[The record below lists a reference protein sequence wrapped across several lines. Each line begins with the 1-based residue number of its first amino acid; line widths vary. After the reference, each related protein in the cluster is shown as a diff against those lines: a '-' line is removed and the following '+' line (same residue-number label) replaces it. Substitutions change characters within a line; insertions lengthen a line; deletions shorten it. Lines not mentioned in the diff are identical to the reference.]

1 MTARYPRPEVLGRVH
16 APGAP
21 APRHV
26 VLEASAGTGKTH
38 ALEHAVLDLVLSGV
52 AVERVV
58 VVTFTERA
66 AAELRRKVRARLA
79 DALDV
84 VAGRVVPREAAQAW
98 LLDDAARVRL
108 EAALA
113 AFDLAPIGTIHGL
126 CRRLLDEHALLA
138 GQPLDPPPFDD
149 ADGFEAA
156 WEEAL
161 RVELATGAAGD
172 LRAWLERRPLEEL
185 KELLRKVERE
195 RPDVLR
201 PTFDPD
207 ALVAAA
213 RSLARIGAE
222 PAVAAAR
229 AAVATTPA
237 IDGRR
242 RGKLA
247 RTVNEVH
254 AAVAAWGGESALQ
267 LLLDP
272 ALDDGVPYLLEQRA
286 LLAPLPALGPW
297 LDGVAALAAQR
308 VDLAAAAA
316 ARFLPAIAA
325 RRRARRL
332 ALGPRDPDD
341 LVRGAA
347 DAVRG
352 PGGPALVAALRARFE
367 RALVDEFQDT
377 DSDPWTLLR
386 AVFVD
391 GAPPTHGLWVVGDP
405 KQAIYGFRGADVYVY
420 LRARAELARAG
431 APVVQLAESHRHTV
445 AMSAALDLVF
455 DPDAPA
461 PLLPGPITYARTTSA
476 GVRTAVDAQGRAVA
490 PLHVLRF
497 VDPGRGWTADRVRDA
512 HARWIADEARRLV
525 EAGGWRVGS
534 TRSGEPLRPL
544 AWRDLMVLVRGKE
557 DAERVSRALRAARV
571 PHAFH
576 RQEGLWATDEADD
589 VLRLLEALEDPRD
602 RGRRLLALATP
613 LAGGSL
619 ACADALAD
627 LGDDDPRVRRL
638 LQWARLA
645 GERRW
650 ERIAA
655 ALVDEAGFPQRE
667 LLLRGRTRSLVTT
680 AQLLEAVVL
689 EAARGR
695 LDIGQVVRR
704 VRGWVAGR
712 AGPAGDDQ
720 DVLEAEP
727 GRDAVAVLTMH
738 KSKGLEAEV
747 VFLFGGLA
755 SAAGRDEVHRYH
767 EDTRPR
773 PEDDDLPP
781 RVSVY
786 HEEGPAGWRRVVHVG
801 PLDAAI
807 EARVLRELEDEDRR
821 LLYVA
826 ATRARARLVVPSFG
840 RSAQGWDFP
849 RLGGVQGHLAPRL
862 EELREA
868 GLLVP
873 PTARVDDLPL
883 EVRPAGPAPRDLE
896 AALLAWRPPALPE
909 LAPQL
914 AAEAEAMALLRLRAA
929 PLRLTSFSRIKSLV
943 GGGAGAAPA
952 ARLSPPAPS
961 VPRVDSTDLPPG
973 TGTGNCVHELL
984 ERVPL
989 GALRE
994 EGAARSDPAA
1004 WAARPDVE
1012 PLLRRALRRHGLAP
1026 AHAPAVGR
1034 LVHAA
1039 LVHPLRLGPDVV
1051 LAGGIARQADVSREV
1066 PFVYPLP
1073 EAADGGRLIP
1083 PPGGALTVERGFVR
1097 GSIDLVLRHAGK
1109 GWLFDWKT
1117 NSLDAWDP
1125 ASLRATVDEAYALQ
1139 GRIYALALAK
1149 MLRIDGPAACEARLG
1164 GVGFLFLRGLEAP
1177 SPALASTEAGLVV
1190 LRPTWDDLQAWA
1202 AALAI
1207 PAEGGA

>member
-1 MTARYPRPEVLGRVH
+1 MSARYPRPEVLGRVH

-79 DALDV
+79 DALDAA
-84 VAGRVVPREAAQAW
+84 AGRVVPRAAAEAW

-108 EAALA
+108 EAALV

-138 GQPLDPPPFDD
+138 GQPLDPPAFDA

-161 RVELATGAAGD
+161 RSELATGAAGD

-201 PTFDPD
+201 PAFDAD
-207 ALVAAA
+207 ALAAAA
-213 RSLARIGAE
+213 RALAALGAE

-247 RTVNEVH
+247 RTAGEVH
-254 AAVAAWGGESALQ
+254 AALAAWGGESALQ

-272 ALDDGVPYLLEQRA
+272 ALDEGAPYLLEQRA
-286 LLAPLPALGPW
+286 LLAPLPALAAW
-297 LDGVAALAAQR
+297 LDGVAAFAALR

-347 DAVRG
+347 EAVRG

-420 LRARAELARAG
+420 LRARAELAGHG
-431 APVVQLAESHRHTV
+431 APVVQLQESHRHTV

-455 DPDAPA
+455 DPDAPV
-461 PLLPGPITYARTTSA
+461 PLLPGPITYTRTTSA
-476 GVRTAVDAQGRAVA
+476 GVRTAVDGEGRQVA
-490 PLHVLRF
+490 PLHVVRF
-497 VDPGRGWTADRVRDA
+497 VDPGRGWTADRVREA
-512 HARWIADEARRLV
+512 HARWIAAEARRLL
-525 EAGGWRVGS
+525 EAGWRVG
-534 TRSGEPLRPL
+534 RSGEPLRPL

-557 DAERVSRALRAARV
+557 DAERISRALRAARV

-638 LQWARLA
+638 LQWSRLA
-645 GERRW
+645 QERRW

-655 ALVDEAGFPQRE
+655 ALVEEAGFPQRE

-767 EDTRPR
+767 E
-773 PEDDDLPP
+773 EQDDDLPP

-801 PLDAAI
+801 PLDPAI

-826 ATRARARLVVPSFG
+826 ATRARTRLVVPSFG
-840 RSAQGWDFP
+840 RSAEGWDFP

-868 GLLVP
+868 GLLAP
-873 PTARVDDLPL
+873 PTARVEELPL
-883 EVRPAGPAPRDLE
+883 EARAPGATPGDLE
-896 AALLAWRPPALPE
+896 AALRAWRPPALPE

-914 AAEAEAMALLRLRAA
+914 AAEAEAMALLRQRAA
-929 PLRLTSFSRIKSLV
+929 PLRLTSFSRIKSLL
-943 GGGAGAAPA
+943 GGGAGTPPAPRPA
-952 ARLSPPAPS
+952 TLAPS

-973 TGTGNCVHELL
+973 TGTGNCAHELL

-989 GALRE
+989 GALE
-994 EGAARSDPAA
+994 PDPVA
-1004 WAARPDVE
+1004 WAAREDVE
-1012 PLLRRALRRHGLAP
+1012 PLLRRALRRHGLSP
-1026 AHAPAVGR
+1026 EHGPAVAR

-1039 LVHPLRLGPDVV
+1039 LTHPLRLAPDVV
-1051 LAGGIARQADVSREV
+1051 LAGGIARQDDVSREV

-1073 EAADGGRLIP
+1073 EAQDGGRLVP

-1097 GSIDLVLRHAGK
+1097 GSIDLVLRRGGK

-1125 ASLRATVDEAYALQ
+1125 ASLQATVDEAYALQ

-1164 GVGFLFLRGLEAP
+1164 GVAFLFLRGLEAP
-1177 SPALASTEAGLVV
+1177 SPGLASTDAGLVV

-1202 AALAI
+1202 GALAI